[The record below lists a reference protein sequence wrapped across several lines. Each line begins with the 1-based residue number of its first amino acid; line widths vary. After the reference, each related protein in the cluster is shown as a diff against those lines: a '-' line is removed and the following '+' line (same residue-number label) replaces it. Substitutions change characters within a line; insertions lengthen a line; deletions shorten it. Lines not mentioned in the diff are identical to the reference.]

1 MISEKDR
8 ISWEGVFN
16 DQTIKIDEERIKK
29 NMELIMKE
37 KGIESLIL
45 EMKCLNRFP

>member
-8 ISWEGVFN
+8 ISWDGVFN
-16 DQTIKIDEERIKK
+16 DQTIKIDEDRIKK

-37 KGIESLIL
+37 KGNVYQLD
-45 EMKCLNRFP
+45 R